1 MANYKIKDLQQAQT
15 LNGAVALEIQD
26 GDSMSTFATLDQIAE
41 FLGNTTPVVLLT
53 KAGPIDDSY
62 LPDMSASEIAA
73 AYDRIVADP
82 IHTVPVVRIPD
93 NGGQYLVPSGY
104 GVHADTKAVIGYY
117 ASQTYVLPS
126 SLTLT
131 SETFTLSRLPYTAS
145 SMEWAD
151 LLNNTALPSGYLGID
166 SDSTSEEISAAVGGV
181 DAFRKLCSK
190 LLRRNC
196 IVVVSTD
203 PAAANRSAS
212 IPVIVDVK
220 RSVGLPLKITLEI
233 EYISSGK
240 YIALT
245 ITESGGTFSA
255 TRTSVSVSDIPVA
268 LAGKADLDPA
278 TGFVKSSQIAPLQGR
293 QTGVKTGN
301 GCFFSD
307 DAQLLIDGNK
317 TFSVVFSHN
326 EYTKGA
332 IHLLFSDHDYS
343 TLSKGIYLYTID
355 DYVYLIFCGKYLL
368 NDKIET
374 GKVYQVIVT
383 VDKQGEAVGYLN
395 SIARNRTSDFAA
407 YTAPVG
413 FSLGG
418 LKTGQLKY
426 PGIILGA
433 RLFNYALTASEVATL
448 WNGGEPERYMLP
460 NYQRGPFSDVSLKNQ
475 SWTNVSG
482 KTTPYDESTRTVTY
496 TDGGGAMQDC
506 YTNANKMAAQRC
518 VYRLSVQIHG
528 YTGKGTLYIINNQ
541 KGVYATID
549 DDGLAVAYIKDVE
562 KGSLFFRGGE
572 GIIGSWNVDDDLH
585 VEPIYCVAEYIAA
598 GLLADKWRDTS
609 GAGLDLPYVPTATGG
624 TAVLDYQQS
633 LLTPSGSPLHDLFV
647 AAGAVWDDTAKSWTV
662 ADYTGIDTPTMT
674 KIYEQSHN
682 VLNGVDWTSKLLYAT
697 IPVNLPPRADVTGY
711 NGALTTARS
720 AFAGSTLEK
729 AYIAVNDDTAAGL
742 IDCRNLFR
750 SCSKLKT
757 VVGVILLSD
766 SVAINTEVF
775 AYCPLLERVRI
786 RNLRSSLTFAHSPLL
801 SLESLQYLVENAGNT
816 AAITVTVHA
825 DVYAKLT
832 DPSNAEWYA
841 VNAAAQARQ
850 IGFAA
855 TWGAFVEKDAAT
867 VGDLAVYDKTAGAI
881 RFVKGA
887 TLSAAQLPESLTPLA
902 VVYARQG
909 DRVLIAQL
917 DKPGIATWAYRY
929 EVALSGF
936 DLAAGGTIVLR
947 IASTYDISIT
957 YAAGISIAQLAT
969 QIDNTFKTYKILNVT
984 LSAYDRGGWSAEA
997 DETDGRVVISS
1008 RGYVETWTSIDVVS
1022 GATLTRRADDRNY
1035 MVSLTGVLLDEG
1047 QTIEYIR
1054 RKNGVNDR
1062 KAGMNFDKFLQSQS
1076 VDGTTPTSNI
1086 PLGSATIVNQASFET
1101 SEFCAELRAAYADY
1115 ASYLFGEHMAEYP
1128 SAYGAMLRDGRTNT
1142 AKIGRLRFTDIY
1154 GQSKP
1159 CYPAAAAALEYGVAV
1174 EGATTGLEAGG
1185 WWLPSVEELYLFMKD
1200 RVLAADDVE
1209 RDPVN
1214 RTLVRLGKAP
1224 VYGDTPLW
1232 TSCEGSY
1239 THAFMSFRQDGTM
1252 YSYIR
1257 CIGQY
1262 MIFISS
1268 L

>member
-62 LPDMSASEIAA
+62 LPDMPASEIAA

-181 DAFRKLCSK
+181 DAFSKLCSK

-212 IPVIVDVK
+212 IPVIVDVN

-255 TRTSVSVSDIPVA
+255 TRTSVSVSDIPDA

-278 TGFVKSSQIAPLQGR
+278 TGFVKSSQIAPLEGH
-293 QTGVKTGN
+293 QTGVNTSDGNFRSTASALLFSGARTIAANFKTGHDVSGTQTIVATSGDIYGMILEFVN
-301 GCFFSD
+301 GNLVFRCRGAAPRVVTGIEPDTYYSVAGIYDGNEIVVYLNGGRVTSASNFSD
-307 DAQLLIDGNK
+307 DLNLK
-317 TFSVVFSHN
+317 
-326 EYTKGA
+326 YLA
-332 IHLLFSDHDYS
+332 IGSSF
-343 TLSKGIYLYTID
+343 KGI
-355 DYVYLIFCGKYLL
+355 
-368 NDKIET
+368 
-374 GKVYQVIVT
+374 VI
-383 VDKQGEAVGYLN
+383 GC
-395 SIARNRTSDFAA
+395 
-407 YTAPVG
+407 
-413 FSLGG
+413 
-418 LKTGQLKY
+418 
-426 PGIILGA
+426 
-433 RLFNYALTASEVATL
+433 RLFNYALTASEVVTL

-460 NYQRGPFSDVSLKNQ
+460 L
-475 SWTNVSG
+475 SG
-482 KTTPYDESTRTVTY
+482 EMRT
-496 TDGGGAMQDC
+496 
-506 YTNANKMAAQRC
+506 
-518 VYRLSVQIHG
+518 
-528 YTGKGTLYIINNQ
+528 
-541 KGVYATID
+541 
-549 DDGLAVAYIKDVE
+549 GL
-562 KGSLFFRGGE
+562 
-572 GIIGSWNVDDDLH
+572 
-585 VEPIYCVAEYIAA
+585 VAEYIAA

-757 VVGVILLSD
+757 VVGIILLSD
-766 SVAINTEVF
+766 SVAINTDVF

-832 DPSNAEWYA
+832 DSSNAEWYA

-855 TWGAFVEKDAAT
+855 AWGAFVEKDAAT

-881 RFVKGA
+881 RFVKGE

-909 DRVLIAQL
+909 DKVLIVSL
-917 DKPGIATWAYRY
+917 DNVASELRWAASY

-936 DLAAGGTIVLR
+936 DLATGGTIVLR
-947 IASTYDISIT
+947 IGSETEVSIT
-957 YAAGISIAQLAT
+957 YAAGGTLADLVSAT
-969 QIDNTFKTYKILNVT
+969 NTAFRTT
-984 LSAYDRGGWSAEA
+984 LAYGSPLTSVDRGGWAAVA
-997 DETDGRVVISS
+997 DDASGRMIITANGYMSWWATITVI
-1008 RGYVETWTSIDVVS
+1008 S
-1022 GATLTRRADDRNY
+1022 GATMTTRPENVDY
-1035 MVSLTGVLLDEG
+1035 QTTITSVLIEG
-1047 QTIEYIR
+1047 ETEYIR
-1054 RKNGVNDR
+1054 RKNGVN
-1062 KAGMNFDKFLQSQS
+1062 ATNVGCNFAKFLQYRS
-1076 VDGTTPTSNI
+1076 VNGAVPTSNVS
-1086 PLGSATIVNQASFET
+1086 LGSATIVNQASFET

-1174 EGATTGLEAGG
+1174 EGATTGLEAGA
-1185 WWLPSVEELYLFMKD
+1185 WWLPSAEEVYLLMRD
-1200 RVLAADDVE
+1200 RVLVSTDVE
-1209 RDPVN
+1209 KDPVN
-1214 RTLVRLGKAP
+1214 RTLLRLSKATC
-1224 VYGDTPLW
+1224 YGTGYYPW
-1232 TSCEGSY
+1232 TSCECNSSSVFIYNG
-1239 THAFMSFRQDGTM
+1239 TTGEDGNGNK
-1252 YSYIR
+1252 YSTR
-1257 CIGQY
+1257 NVRPV
-1262 MIFISS
+1262 SA

>member
-1 MANYKIKDLQQAQT
+1 MLFCVRPEK
-15 LNGAVALEIQD
+15 
-26 GDSMSTFATLDQIAE
+26 AE
-41 FLGNTTPVVLLT
+41 CPV
-53 KAGPIDDSY
+53 
-62 LPDMSASEIAA
+62 ASEIAA

-104 GVHADTKAVIGYY
+104 GVHADTKAVVGYY

-278 TGFVKSSQIAPLQGR
+278 TGFVESSQIAPLQGR

-301 GCFFSD
+301 GGFVSTDPALCLST
-307 DAQLLIDGNK
+307 AK
-317 TFSVVFSHN
+317 TLVVTFKCEGTPNSFLYFDHGGSNANLGVSIFIASNRLFCNIGPKTLVSFNTESGKLYQVVISFDKNGTSAGYMNSVKDR
-326 EYTKGA
+326 ETT
-332 IHLLFSDHDYS
+332 DYS
-343 TLSKGIYLYTID
+343 TITDPTHFCLGALSDGS
-355 DYVYLIFCGKYLL
+355 G
-368 NDKIET
+368 
-374 GKVYQVIVT
+374 
-383 VDKQGEAVGYLN
+383 
-395 SIARNRTSDFAA
+395 S
-407 YTAPVG
+407 
-413 FSLGG
+413 FSGV
-418 LKTGQLKY
+418 
-426 PGIILGA
+426 ILGA

-460 NYQRGPFSDVSLKNQ
+460 L
-475 SWTNVSG
+475 SG
-482 KTTPYDESTRTVTY
+482 EMRT
-496 TDGGGAMQDC
+496 
-506 YTNANKMAAQRC
+506 
-518 VYRLSVQIHG
+518 
-528 YTGKGTLYIINNQ
+528 
-541 KGVYATID
+541 
-549 DDGLAVAYIKDVE
+549 GL
-562 KGSLFFRGGE
+562 
-572 GIIGSWNVDDDLH
+572 
-585 VEPIYCVAEYIAA
+585 VAEYIAA

-757 VVGVILLSD
+757 VVGIILLSD
-766 SVAINTEVF
+766 SVAINTDVF

-832 DPSNAEWYA
+832 DSSNAEWYA

-881 RFVKGA
+881 RFVKGE

-909 DRVLIAQL
+909 DKVLIVSL
-917 DKPGIATWAYRY
+917 DNVASELRWAASY

-936 DLAAGGTIVLR
+936 DLATGGTIVLR
-947 IASTYDISIT
+947 IGSETEVSIT
-957 YAAGISIAQLAT
+957 YAAGGTLADLVSAT
-969 QIDNTFKTYKILNVT
+969 NTAFRTT
-984 LSAYDRGGWSAEA
+984 LAYGSPLTSVDRGGWAAVA
-997 DETDGRVVISS
+997 DDASGRMIITANGYMSWWATITVI
-1008 RGYVETWTSIDVVS
+1008 S
-1022 GATLTRRADDRNY
+1022 GATMTTRPENVDY
-1035 MVSLTGVLLDEG
+1035 QTTITSVLIEG
-1047 QTIEYIR
+1047 ETEYIR
-1054 RKNGVNDR
+1054 RKNGVN
-1062 KAGMNFDKFLQSQS
+1062 ATNVGCNFAKFLQYRS
-1076 VDGTTPTSNI
+1076 VNGAVPTSNV

-1174 EGATTGLEAGG
+1174 EGATTGLEAGA
-1185 WWLPSVEELYLFMKD
+1185 WWLPSAEEVYLLMRD
-1200 RVLAADDVE
+1200 RVLVSTDVE
-1209 RDPVN
+1209 KDPVN
-1214 RTLVRLGKAP
+1214 RTLLRLSKATC
-1224 VYGDTPLW
+1224 YGTGYYPW
-1232 TSCEGSY
+1232 TSCECNSSSVFIYNG
-1239 THAFMSFRQDGTM
+1239 TTGEDGNGNK
-1252 YSYIR
+1252 YSTR
-1257 CIGQY
+1257 NVRPV
-1262 MIFISS
+1262 SA

>member
-104 GVHADTKAVIGYY
+104 GVHADTKAVVGSY

-278 TGFVKSSQIAPLQGR
+278 TGFVESSQIAPLQGR

-301 GCFFSD
+301 GGFVSTDPALCLST
-307 DAQLLIDGNK
+307 AK
-317 TFSVVFSHN
+317 TLVVTFKCEGTPNSFLYFDHGGSNANLGVSIFIASNRLFCNIGPKTLVSFNPESGKLYQVVISFDKNGTSAGYMNSVKDR
-326 EYTKGA
+326 ETT
-332 IHLLFSDHDYS
+332 DYS
-343 TLSKGIYLYTID
+343 TITDPTHFCLGALSDGS
-355 DYVYLIFCGKYLL
+355 G
-368 NDKIET
+368 
-374 GKVYQVIVT
+374 
-383 VDKQGEAVGYLN
+383 
-395 SIARNRTSDFAA
+395 S
-407 YTAPVG
+407 
-413 FSLGG
+413 FSGV
-418 LKTGQLKY
+418 
-426 PGIILGA
+426 ILGA

-460 NYQRGPFSDVSLKNQ
+460 L
-475 SWTNVSG
+475 SG
-482 KTTPYDESTRTVTY
+482 EMRT
-496 TDGGGAMQDC
+496 
-506 YTNANKMAAQRC
+506 
-518 VYRLSVQIHG
+518 
-528 YTGKGTLYIINNQ
+528 
-541 KGVYATID
+541 
-549 DDGLAVAYIKDVE
+549 GL
-562 KGSLFFRGGE
+562 
-572 GIIGSWNVDDDLH
+572 
-585 VEPIYCVAEYIAA
+585 VAEYIAA

-757 VVGVILLSD
+757 VVGIILLSD
-766 SVAINTEVF
+766 SVAINTDVF

-832 DPSNAEWYA
+832 DSSNAEWYA

-881 RFVKGA
+881 RFVKGE

-909 DRVLIAQL
+909 DKVLIVSL
-917 DKPGIATWAYRY
+917 DNVASELRWAASY

-936 DLAAGGTIVLR
+936 DLATGGTIVLR
-947 IASTYDISIT
+947 IGSETEVSIT
-957 YAAGISIAQLAT
+957 YAAGGTLADLVSAT
-969 QIDNTFKTYKILNVT
+969 NTAFRTT
-984 LSAYDRGGWSAEA
+984 LAYGSPLTSVDRGGWAAVA
-997 DETDGRVVISS
+997 DDASGRMIITANGYMSWWATITVI
-1008 RGYVETWTSIDVVS
+1008 S
-1022 GATLTRRADDRNY
+1022 GATMTTRPENVDY
-1035 MVSLTGVLLDEG
+1035 QTTITSVLIEG
-1047 QTIEYIR
+1047 ETEYIR
-1054 RKNGVNDR
+1054 RKNGVN
-1062 KAGMNFDKFLQSQS
+1062 ATNVGCNFAKFLQYRS
-1076 VDGTTPTSNI
+1076 VNGAVPTSNV

-1174 EGATTGLEAGG
+1174 EGATTGLEAGA
-1185 WWLPSVEELYLFMKD
+1185 WWLPSAEEVYLLMRD
-1200 RVLAADDVE
+1200 RVLVSTDVE
-1209 RDPVN
+1209 KDPVN
-1214 RTLVRLGKAP
+1214 RTLLRLSKATC
-1224 VYGDTPLW
+1224 YGTGYYPW
-1232 TSCEGSY
+1232 TSCECNSSSVFIYNG
-1239 THAFMSFRQDGTM
+1239 TTGEDGNGNK
-1252 YSYIR
+1252 YSTR
-1257 CIGQY
+1257 NVRPV
-1262 MIFISS
+1262 SA